1 MVTQYSI
8 EQLKTETKMDP
19 DRKRSFKNEV
29 YDQFARMGKAFS
41 SASRLELI
49 DLLAQR
55 ERTVDELAEETEMSV
70 ANTSRHL
77 QVLKKERLV
86 RRRKE
91 GTRAYYRLAGPEV
104 YRAWRAMRAMA
115 ESRLSE
121 IEETVQRYLTDRD
134 QLEALSPR
142 ELEERLDRDDVIVVD
157 VRPEEEY
164 ETGHIPGA
172 RSIPVDQIEEHLGEL
187 PEDKDIVAYCRGPY
201 CVYSDDAVRHLREEG
216 RSAYRLTEGLPDWT
230 VEGRPVESNR

>member
-1 MVTQYSI
+1 
-8 EQLKTETKMDP
+8 MDNKQ
-19 DRKRSFKNEV
+19 KRAFKDEI
-29 YDQFARMGKAFS
+29 YEQFARMGKAFS

-77 QVLKKERLV
+77 QVLKGERLV

-91 GTRAYYRLAGPEV
+91 GTKAYYRLAGEEV
-104 YRAWRAMRAMA
+104 YRAWKAMRTLA
-115 ESRLSE
+115 ESRLAE
-121 IEETVQRYLTDRD
+121 IEETVQYYLSDRD
-134 QLEALSPR
+134 QMEALSPE
-142 ELEERLDRDDVIVVD
+142 ELEARLEDDDLIVLD
-157 VRPEEEY
+157 VRPESEY

-172 RSIPVDQIEEHLGEL
+172 HSIPVDQIRDHLSEL
-187 PEDKDIVAYCRGPY
+187 PENKEIVAYCRGPY

-216 RSAYRLTEGLPDWT
+216 RTAYRLTEGLPDWAA
-230 VEGRPVESNR
+230 EERPVEGGR

>member
-1 MVTQYSI
+1 MES
-8 EQLKTETKMDP
+8 
-19 DRKRSFKNEV
+19 DRKRAFKDEL

-134 QLEALSPR
+134 QLEALSPK

-172 RSIPVDQIEEHLGEL
+172 RSIPVDQIEEHLDEL

-201 CVYSDDAVRHLREEG
+201 CVYSDDAVRHLQEEG
-216 RSAYRLTEGLPDWT
+216 ERLPPDQGAARLGGYGTNGRKQSIDRRSRAMDR
-230 VEGRPVESNR
+230 

>member
-1 MVTQYSI
+1 
-8 EQLKTETKMDP
+8 MDS
-19 DRKRSFKNEV
+19 DQKRSFKNEL

-55 ERTVDELAEETEMSV
+55 ERSVDELAEETGMSV

-86 RRRKE
+86 RRRKD

-104 YRAWRAMRAMA
+104 FRAWRAMRVLA

-121 IEETVQRYLTDRD
+121 IEETVRHYLSDREEM
-134 QLEALSPR
+134 EALSPD
-142 ELEERLDRDDVIVVD
+142 ELETRLQDDDVVVLD

-187 PEDKDIVAYCRGPY
+187 PEDKEIVAYCRGPY
-201 CVYSDDAVRHLREEG
+201 CVYSDDAVRRLREQG
-216 RSAYRLTEGLPDWT
+216 YDARRLKEGLPDWANG
-230 VEGRPVESNR
+230 GRPVAEGPA